1 MAVAAGAV
9 AATAAAGATP
19 SARIYVAPAAGGPQ
33 TVFVVR
39 FRAPQ
44 RTGIV
49 GAMRRFDQLSA
60 AAPAGAPKHGCLP
73 VIDVSLPAAGSGAG
87 VRAHL
92 DPRKLGGKWCVGT
105 YHGQVEELES
115 PVCST
120 GMACPAFIALLG
132 TLGRFTLHVRAPL
145 TALDTTPPSFGGL
158 QSAFACTPGAQR
170 PGQTT
175 PFTLSWHAASD
186 NVTPSSQIVYD
197 VYLASAPGGE
207 QFAAATWT
215 TAPGATTFKT
225 PGLPS
230 HGSFYFV
237 VRARDGAGNEDHNTI
252 EVHGSDPCY

>member
-1 MAVAAGAV
+1 
-9 AATAAAGATP
+9 
-19 SARIYVAPAAGGPQ
+19 
-33 TVFVVR
+33 
-39 FRAPQ
+39 
-44 RTGIV
+44 
-49 GAMRRFDQLSA
+49 
-60 AAPAGAPKHGCLP
+60 
-73 VIDVSLPAAGSGAG
+73 
-87 VRAHL
+87 
-92 DPRKLGGKWCVGT
+92 
-105 YHGQVEELES
+105 
-115 PVCST
+115 
-120 GMACPAFIALLG
+120 
-132 TLGRFTLHVRAPL
+132 VRAPL
-145 TALDTTPPSFGGL
+145 PALDTTPPSFGGL